1 MKWFFRLL
9 QCLLLVSALFLPA
22 YAAQAG
28 QPPPEGEDQTLT
40 ATTESEGNNIT
51 VNVTLPPAAIPEP
64 ESPAEPEAPD
74 ESIQDTEWK
83 VVPYATYKLD
93 TPAPS
98 EPEASTLKDTLTTLF
113 GPYIPRTQTVTER
126 LEDGSSVTSTQAV
139 PGLAGLDWPWLA
151 SVGLFALFL
160 YSLLRMIGGM
170 LK

>member
-1 MKWFFRLL
+1 MKWFFCLL

-28 QPPPEGEDQTLT
+28 QPPPEGEDQILT
-40 ATTESEGNNIT
+40 ATTETEGNNIT
-51 VNVTLPPAAIPEP
+51 VNVTLPPVSASEP
-64 ESPAEPEAPD
+64 PAELEVPD
-74 ESIQDTEWK
+74 EPIQDAEWK
-83 VVPYATYKLD
+83 VVPYATYELD

>member
-9 QCLLLVSALFLPA
+9 QCLLLLFALFLPA
-22 YAAQAG
+22 YAAQAE

-40 ATTESEGNNIT
+40 ATTETEGNNIT
-51 VNVTLPPAAIPEP
+51 VNVTLPPSAVPEP
-64 ESPAEPEAPD
+64 ESPAEPEVPYEPEA
-74 ESIQDTEWK
+74 EWK
-83 VVPYATYKLD
+83 VVPYATYELD